1 MLIFLIACF
10 VSVVLTEI
18 IIKRVNCRSIRRK
31 LDKMAAK
38 GRVPLI
44 DYCKCNN
51 FKKCA
56 KCPYSAFN
64 AIETCLCNVDKVD

>member
-38 GRVPLI
+38 GRVPLV
-44 DYCKCNN
+44 DYCKCNS

-64 AIETCLCNVDKVD
+64 AIESCITEVKPND